1 MEEENNKFTW
11 GDSIIIIKS
20 APDQFHPGEMASICG
35 FHKIKSLE
43 TAAQFSCNVGE
54 WIYTVE
60 FGDGSDIQVA
70 EHYLEKSPEIVHGKE
85 LSKYSSYFIN
95 AVVLKIKMDISLIE
109 IQIKSSPV
117 YQEISDNILLSKES
131 RFDGKIIMTQIESI
145 IIKNSSQSIGW
156 QQEGKLLSFE
166 ISNHELKLSIEW
178 DRSKTTSFE
187 IKSGQIWWENQNL
200 GI

>member
-11 GDSIIIIKS
+11 GDSIIIIKN
-20 APDQFHPGEMASICG
+20 APDQFHPGEMASVCG

-60 FGDGSDIQVA
+60 FGDGSDMQVA
-70 EHYLEKSPEIVHGKE
+70 EHYLEKNLGIVHGKE
-85 LSKYSSYFIN
+85 LSEHSNYFIN
-95 AVVLKIKMDISLIE
+95 AAVLKIRMDLSLIE
-109 IQIKSSPV
+109 IQVKSSPV
-117 YQEISDNILLSKES
+117 HREISDNIFLSKES
-131 RFDGKIIMTQIESI
+131 RFDGKIIAAQIESI

-156 QQEGKLLSFE
+156 RQEGKILSFE
-166 ISNHELKLSIEW
+166 ISDHELNLCIEW

-187 IKSGQIWWENQNL
+187 IKSGQIWWET
-200 GI
+200 GA